1 MSKVLERLIH
11 GQLSAY
17 LKRMNFLCE
26 NQSGFRRNHS
36 TATAVTHFTDNIL
49 TNIDKG
55 LITGTVFT
63 DFSKAFDTVEH
74 DILLNKLEHY
84 GVCSQSLRWFK
95 DYLHERKQTVSID
108 TERSDELDIVTGVPR
123 GSILGPLLFIIY
135 INDMPNCIENCSVNL
150 YADDTVIYY
159 SGVSNRGYRIL
170 RKERLEVPVA
180 MVRGQQVGTKCTQN
194 EVNAIYLKPPQTQ
207 GHEFKFM
214 SPR

>member
-1 MSKVLERLIH
+1 M
-11 GQLSAY
+11 
-17 LKRMNFLCE
+17 
-26 NQSGFRRNHS
+26 HS

-55 LITGTVFT
+55 LITGTVFI

-108 TERSDELDIVTGVPR
+108 TERSDELDIVTGVPQ
-123 GSILGPLLFIIY
+123 GSILGQLLFIIY

-159 SGVSNRGYRIL
+159 SGVSIEDIESFVKRDLKSLSQWLEDNKLVLNALETNSMLFTSNRHKHKDTNL
-170 RKERLEVPVA
+170 SL
-180 MVRGQQVGTKCTQN
+180 
-194 EVNAIYLKPPQTQ
+194 
-207 GHEFKFM
+207 
-214 SPR
+214 